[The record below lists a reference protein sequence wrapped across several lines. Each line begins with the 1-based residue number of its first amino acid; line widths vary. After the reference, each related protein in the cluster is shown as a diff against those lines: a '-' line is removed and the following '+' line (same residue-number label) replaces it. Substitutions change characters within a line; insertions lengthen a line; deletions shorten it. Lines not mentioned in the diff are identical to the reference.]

1 MKILFR
7 ADSSSSLG
15 LGHIMR
21 DLVLAKQYNNDTIFF
36 ACQKLLGN
44 IIDRIPYEVKILK
57 SNDIN
62 ELINLIHFL
71 QTDLLVID
79 HYGIDYKD
87 EKAIKKATNVKILSF
102 DDTYEKHYCDILLN
116 HNISANPKK
125 YINLV
130 PKNCELRC
138 GNKYTLIRDEF
149 IKEKNI
155 QRKKVYD
162 IFVAMGGTDYSNIN
176 IPILKTLTDSLDICL
191 ITTTANS
198 NLKELKKYVIT
209 RTNISLHIDS
219 NKVAKLINQ
228 SRLAI
233 ISSSVIVHEI
243 LFMNLPFIAI
253 KTADNQNDIY
263 EYLKKENHL
272 TLEKFSKEELNKKIA
287 TLLNTKNVI

>member
-1 MKILFR
+1 
-7 ADSSSSLG
+7 
-15 LGHIMR
+15 
-21 DLVLAKQYNNDTIFF
+21 
-36 ACQKLLGN
+36 LGN

-125 YINLV
+125 YEHLV
-130 PKNCELRC
+130 PKICELRC
-138 GNKYTLIRDEF
+138 GSKYTLIRDEF
-149 IKEKNI
+149 IKEKSI

-162 IFVAMGGTDYSNIN
+162 IFIAMGGTDHSNIN
-176 IPILKTLTDSLDICL
+176 IPILKTLPDSLYICL
-191 ITTTANS
+191 ITTTS
-198 NLKELKKYVIT
+198 NKYLKELKKYVAT
-209 RTNISLHIDS
+209 RKNISLHINS
-219 NKVAKLINQ
+219 NEIAKLINQ
-228 SRLAI
+228 SHFAI
-233 ISSSVIVHEI
+233 ISSSVIAHEI
-243 LFMNLPFIAI
+243 LFMKLPFIAI

-263 EYLKKENHL
+263 SFLKRNNFNVLKVFNKEKLKKRIENWK
-272 TLEKFSKEELNKKIA
+272 T
-287 TLLNTKNVI
+287 